1 MPPGANTDTAVLDLL
16 ARRWRRHL
24 DVTTVQQAQDA
35 LALPRD
41 VAQRLR
47 LLGVLQQRKAA
58 WKPVAGYGA
67 TPLTLT
73 LTEDEKL
80 VARHMLDG
88 VAFTEACGRTAL
100 GEAATRTARRVLTA
114 TGFLSRGRIAP
125 DTSRFLEGTGLQF
138 HTVQVEG
145 EAAFNVP

>member
-1 MPPGANTDTAVLDLL
+1 MPRSANTDAAVLDLL
-16 ARRWRRHL
+16 TRRWRRHL

-47 LLGVLQQRKAA
+47 LLDVLQRRKAA

-88 VAFTEACGRTAL
+88 VAFAEACACTAL
-100 GEAATRTARRVLTA
+100 DDDAMRTARRFLTA
-114 TGFLSRGRIAP
+114 TGFLSRSRTAA

-138 HTVQVEG
+138 HTVRVEG